1 MGRYSTSKVI
11 RDNNN
16 ARKLSTTILPSSF
29 SNTEQTLIR
38 ITSADRL
45 DRLANIFYDDST
57 LWWIIASANQLGKG
71 SLMVP
76 PDTILVIPE
85 ITSVLNDIEQKNSE
99 R

>member
-1 MGRYSTSKVI
+1 MGRYTTSKVI

-16 ARKLSTTILPSSF
+16 TRKLSTTILPSEF
-29 SNTEQTLIR
+29 GADEQTLIR

-76 PDTILVIPE
+76 PGTILVIPE
-85 ITSVLNDIEQKNSE
+85 ITSVLTDIEQTNSE

>member
-1 MGRYSTSKVI
+1 MGRYTTSKVI

-16 ARKLSTTILPSSF
+16 TRKLSTTILPSEF
-29 SNTEQTLIR
+29 GAGEQTLIR

-76 PDTILVIPE
+76 PGTILVIPE
-85 ITSVLNDIEQKNSE
+85 ITSVLTDIEQTNSE